1 MNALELRRGGGAS
14 SNTRDGQTAL
24 AAHKAADA
32 ERAEEA
38 TRAKAAEEEAKRRE
52 AADAEKVAKQETRSE
67 RRRHPRSSCSMSTM
81 SVSGRKSAQ
90 RSSGRR
96 T

>member
-14 SNTRDGQTAL
+14 SNTRDVQTAL
-24 AAHKAADA
+24 AARKAADA

-52 AADAEKVAKQETRSE
+52 AADAEKVAKQETR
-67 RRRHPRSSCSMSTM
+67 RHPRSSCSMSTM